1 MSTLATN
8 AITDASGG
16 NTATINTF
24 TPTVSN
30 MAGRNKI
37 INGAMVFDQRNAGA
51 AVTTNGAFPVD
62 RFNVNNTSDGSFS
75 AQQSSTVPAGF
86 SKSVGVTI
94 TASASSLTETQRLV
108 LRQTIEGY
116 NIADFNWGTSDAKTV
131 TLSFKVRSSVTGTF
145 SGSLRNSAGDR
156 SYPFTY
162 SISSANTW
170 TDISVTIAGETT
182 GSWDIT
188 NGEGILVFF
197 SLGVGPDLQGTAGA
211 WASGNYWGASEETQ
225 LVNTNGATFYITGVQ
240 LEAGSVATPFEHR
253 QYGQE
258 LALCQRYYVR
268 LQDAT
273 GTTNSL
279 CTVQIEGSTNANAAL
294 SYAMRAAPSSTF
306 SGLTISDSSVIPAI
320 TSVSS
325 ISSNTNGIGFT
336 VSCSAGTLNSG
347 RAGRIRIAGSGT
359 AYIDFSAEL

>member
-1 MSTLATN
+1 MSTIAVN

-16 NTATINTF
+16 NTASINGA
-24 TPTVSN
+24 TPTTDN
-30 MAGRNKI
+30 TMGRNRI
-37 INGAMVFDQRNAGA
+37 INGDMRIDQRNAGA
-51 AVTTNGAFPVD
+51 AVTADGSYPVD

-94 TASASSLTETQRLV
+94 TASDSSLTGTQRLV

-182 GSWDIT
+182 GSWNIT

-211 WASGNYWGASEETQ
+211 WASGNYWGASGETQ

-240 LEAGSVATPFEHR
+240 LEAGSVATSFER
-253 QYGQE
+253 RSYGQE
-258 LALCQRYYVR
+258 LALCQRYYEVGSIYSSVNGAGTFR
-268 LQDAT
+268 AFFQYSVVKRALAT
-273 GTTNSL
+273 IT
-279 CTVQIEGSTNANAAL
+279 I
-294 SYAMRAAPSSTF
+294 SSTPSVSNGGSADYIYGF
-306 SGLTISDSSVIPAI
+306 DIFQSGLTANGSV
-320 TSVSS
+320 
-325 ISSNTNGIGFT
+325 NGT
-336 VSCSAGTLNSG
+336 V
-347 RAGRIRIAGSGT
+347 IAN
-359 AYIDFSAEL
+359 AEL

>member
-1 MSTLATN
+1 MSVLATN

-240 LEAGSVATPFEHR
+240 LEAGSVATPFEHVD
-253 QYGQE
+253 YGE
-258 LALCQRYYVR
+258 MLRRCQRYF
-268 LQDAT
+268 
-273 GTTNSL
+273 
-279 CTVQIEGSTNANAAL
+279 QIANMCCSDYGPAGYSTEQRTPFVTEMRASPTAAQGSTG
-294 SYAMRAAPSSTF
+294 ST
-306 SGLTISDSSVIPAI
+306 SHYNS
-320 TSVSS
+320 
-325 ISSNTNGIGFT
+325 SSNTLT
-336 VSCSAGTLNSG
+336 VADLRHAYASATGASTGSYSSRFLNWQ
-347 RAGRIRIAGSGT
+347 
-359 AYIDFSAEL
+359 FSAEL

>member
-240 LEAGSVATPFEHR
+240 LEAGSVATPFEHVD
-253 QYGQE
+253 YGE
-258 LALCQRYYVR
+258 MLRRCQRYF
-268 LQDAT
+268 
-273 GTTNSL
+273 
-279 CTVQIEGSTNANAAL
+279 QIANMCCSDYGPAGYSTEQRTPFVTEMRASPTAAQGSTG
-294 SYAMRAAPSSTF
+294 STAHF
-306 SGLTISDSSVIPAI
+306 NS
-320 TSVSS
+320 
-325 ISSNTNGIGFT
+325 SSNTLT
-336 VSCSAGTLNSG
+336 VADLRHAYASATSSSTGSYSSRFLNWQ
-347 RAGRIRIAGSGT
+347 
-359 AYIDFSAEL
+359 FSAEL

>member
-240 LEAGSVATPFEHR
+240 LEAGSVATPFEHVD
-253 QYGQE
+253 YGE
-258 LALCQRYYVR
+258 MLRRCQRYF
-268 LQDAT
+268 
-273 GTTNSL
+273 
-279 CTVQIEGSTNANAAL
+279 QIANMCCSDYGPAGYSTEQRTPFVTEMRASPTAAQGSTG
-294 SYAMRAAPSSTF
+294 ST
-306 SGLTISDSSVIPAI
+306 SHYNS
-320 TSVSS
+320 
-325 ISSNTNGIGFT
+325 SSNTLT
-336 VSCSAGTLNSG
+336 VADLRHAYASATGASTGSYSSRFLNWQ
-347 RAGRIRIAGSGT
+347 
-359 AYIDFSAEL
+359 FSAEL

>member
-1 MSTLATN
+1 
-8 AITDASGG
+8 
-16 NTATINTF
+16 
-24 TPTVSN
+24 
-30 MAGRNKI
+30 
-37 INGAMVFDQRNAGA
+37 MVFDQRNAGA

-240 LEAGSVATPFEHR
+240 LEAGSVATPFEHVD
-253 QYGQE
+253 YGE
-258 LALCQRYYVR
+258 MLRRCQRYF
-268 LQDAT
+268 
-273 GTTNSL
+273 
-279 CTVQIEGSTNANAAL
+279 QIANMCCSDYGPAGYSTEQRTPFVTEMRASPTAAQGSTG
-294 SYAMRAAPSSTF
+294 ST
-306 SGLTISDSSVIPAI
+306 SHYNS
-320 TSVSS
+320 
-325 ISSNTNGIGFT
+325 SSNTLT
-336 VSCSAGTLNSG
+336 VADLRHAYASATGASTGSYSSRFLNWQ
-347 RAGRIRIAGSGT
+347 
-359 AYIDFSAEL
+359 FSAEL